1 MKPRLGTS
9 VTALFIATLTLRSTV
24 IVAAVSYHHERTI
37 NSTEMPTQS
46 IRAFNSPLLKC
57 PFSVTAYPPFSFR
70 HTNPRGDSKMRKTL
84 FASML
89 AAGLVLPAFAEDA
102 GTIKL
107 HSGWKLI
114 QERVDKGVAY
124 GTLWAVTFNDAGSGP
139 LHMAPASGT
148 YSLTQETGKGEGE
161 LTWGEGDDQLKGSFR
176 RLPMVRQP
184 ARTWSRGLENSPE

>member
-1 MKPRLGTS
+1 
-9 VTALFIATLTLRSTV
+9 
-24 IVAAVSYHHERTI
+24 
-37 NSTEMPTQS
+37 
-46 IRAFNSPLLKC
+46 
-57 PFSVTAYPPFSFR
+57 
-70 HTNPRGDSKMRKTL
+70 MRKTL

-89 AAGLVLPAFAEDA
+89 AAGLVLPALAEDA

-124 GTLWAVTFNDAGSGP
+124 GTLWGVTFNDAGSGP
-139 LHMAPASGT
+139 LHMAPVLEPIVLHKRPVRVRAS
-148 YSLTQETGKGEGE
+148 SLGAKVMTDSRGR
-161 LTWGEGDDQLKGSFR
+161 LAS

>member
-1 MKPRLGTS
+1 MKPKLGTS

-46 IRAFNSPLLKC
+46 IRAFNSPLLKR
-57 PFSVTAYPPFSFR
+57 PFSVAAYPPFSFR

-124 GTLWAVTFNDAGSGP
+124 GTLWGSPSTMLAAVLCTWHLLLGP
-139 LHMAPASGT
+139 IVLHKRPVRVRAS
-148 YSLTQETGKGEGE
+148 SLGAKVMTN
-161 LTWGEGDDQLKGSFR
+161 
-176 RLPMVRQP
+176 
-184 ARTWSRGLENSPE
+184 SRGRLAYGYRW